1 MTAYND
7 KNAAGSDVIKQ
18 ASADEIRLE
27 KLKKEGVLT
36 LTDAQKQAVLAKGR
50 ILVSAAAGSGK
61 TSTMV
66 KRILLMIAEGV
77 SLRNMLVLVYNT
89 AAADELRE
97 RLHLELFN
105 MACSETGEPRE
116 RFGKELDEL
125 PLCHICTIHSF
136 CNSLIRD
143 NFEKLGISP
152 AFDVLDEQ
160 AHAAYMNE
168 ALSNVFEKY
177 SEENDE
183 AFCDI
188 TEIFSQARKE
198 DNLRAN
204 IIKLR
209 EIIDVQP
216 DRASF
221 KSKALECFA
230 DFEKSDFMTVLQ
242 SYYKDF
248 FENARERLAEIG
260 EILSAM
266 SVGRFSE
273 AVSETDAFCAQEL
286 NAITFREMLYIA
298 SQCEKPAPGRRSPK
312 LGELEKQTTDI
323 AKAYIDEVYG
333 ICAELKELYENFGEF
348 EAQHS
353 QNAVYINKLIEI
365 TERFDKE
372 LQKIKKEANVLS
384 FEDLQ
389 HYAAKLLTDCPELGS
404 EYEAVFVDEYQDV
417 NPTQEFIIER
427 IIKGECFMVGDVKQ
441 SIYGFRLADPKI
453 FLSRQESYKHG
464 DGTAIDFN
472 RNFRSAKSILAFVN
486 GVFNAVMT
494 ERSADV
500 NYKDTAAFEL
510 EGAPDG
516 GSVQIHL
523 FTEKKAE
530 RSEAQGLYDITNHKQ
545 TEEGASASE
554 SEGRFIA
561 SEIRALVGRAKR
573 EGGGYIG
580 YGDIAI
586 LFRSRSRGAQQ
597 IVEQLKIEG
606 IPVDESVFGRSTSR
620 PERELISMLRVLDNP
635 RQDIPLAGFMLSFFG
650 GYSESE
656 LANVAMCEGEC
667 LYDKA
672 LAYAEPGS
680 GENCGAETENYDA
693 ALAEKLRGT
702 LKMLDGYR
710 IKASFK
716 SVAELMCGIV
726 SDFCYDA
733 YLTVGGEAEA
743 YGLKDFI
750 QSAAKQSDCSL
761 GRFLDGYSELADSR
775 APSGGGERVR
785 ISTFH
790 GFKGLEI
797 PVTFVADCAYGF
809 NYESGNGDLVT
820 LGTGYIGLKYFDFKR
835 KQKYNTLSRTAVSK
849 LVRQQ
854 RLKEEMR
861 LFYVALTRAK
871 QTTYVTAA
879 ISAKKRIEFGVVEK
893 IGGAGCDLDFISS
906 AICRNSV
913 DVPVFSHTSDEFAPR
928 PIDDAYGVL
937 PSDGRLTDYILKA
950 RERVY
955 PHDASTKLA
964 MKYSVSS
971 LYRMDEKSV
980 PVYEEGANVGTV
992 YHRIMQ
998 YIDFFA
1004 RGEDEV
1010 KAELRRMTAEG
1021 LITEEEADEIDVSLI
1036 VRCLDCEVMDM
1047 AREALLRGRCLREQ
1061 PFMMYKPAN
1070 ELREDFKSSDRVL
1083 VQGVIDLFI
1092 SAERKVLVDFK
1103 YSRLDDEKLV
1113 ERYKTQLKLYKSAIE
1128 SAISEKVDDVVIYSF
1143 TSGRALKCE

>member
-1 MTAYND
+1 MTHYNE
-7 KNAAGSDVIKQ
+7 KNTVVADVIKPN
-18 ASADEIRLE
+18 AADEIRLE
-27 KLKKEGVLT
+27 KLKKDGNLT
-36 LTDAQKQAVLAKGR
+36 LTEAQKQAVLAKGK

-66 KRILLMIAEGV
+66 KRIILMIAEGV

-89 AAADELRE
+89 AAADELKE

-105 MACSETGEPRE
+105 MACSETGELRE
-116 RFGKELDEL
+116 RFGRELDEL

-152 AFDVLDEQ
+152 TFDVLDEQ

-168 ALSNVFEKY
+168 ALNNVFEEY
-177 SEENDE
+177 SEEGDGE
-183 AFCDI
+183 FSDI
-188 TEIFSQARKE
+188 AEIFLQARKE
-198 DNLRAN
+198 DNLKTN
-204 IIKLR
+204 IMKLR
-209 EIIDVQP
+209 GIIDVQP
-216 DRASF
+216 DREEF
-221 KSKALECFA
+221 IKRALECFESFDESEFIA
-230 DFEKSDFMTVLQ
+230 VLEH
-242 SYYKDF
+242 YYKRF
-248 FENARERLAEIG
+248 FEDASERLSDIE
-260 EILSAM
+260 ETLSAM

-273 AVSETDAFCAQEL
+273 AVSETLSFCTQEL
-286 NAITFREMLYIA
+286 NASTFREMLYIA
-298 SQCEKPAPGRRSPK
+298 SECEKPVLGRRSPK

-323 AKAYIDEVYG
+323 AKSYIDEVYG
-333 ICAELKELYENFGEF
+333 VCEELEELYEYLEDF
-348 EAQHS
+348 EVYHA
-353 QNAVYINKLIEI
+353 QNAVYIKKLIEI
-365 TERFDKE
+365 TKRFDDE
-372 LQKIKKEANVLS
+372 LKKIKKEAQVLS

-389 HYAAKLLTDCPELGS
+389 HDAAKLLTEYPELGG

-427 IIKGECFMVGDVKQ
+427 VVKGECFMVGDVKQ

-453 FLSRQESYKHG
+453 FLSRQESYKNG
-464 DGTAIDFN
+464 EGIAIDFN
-472 RNFRSAKSILAFVN
+472 RNFRSAKNILAFVN

-510 EGAPDG
+510 DGAPEG
-516 GSVQIHL
+516 GNVQIHL
-523 FTEKKAE
+523 FTEKKTE
-530 RSEAQGLYDITNHKQ
+530 RSEAEGLYDITNHRQ
-545 TEEGASASE
+545 TEDGASASE

-561 SEIRALVGRAKR
+561 SEIRTLVGRAKR

-597 IVEQLKIEG
+597 IVEQLKKEG
-606 IPVDESVFGRSTSR
+606 IPIDESVFGRSTAR
-620 PERELISMLRVLDNP
+620 PEREIISMLRVLDNP

-656 LANVAMCEGEC
+656 LANVAMREGDC
-667 LYDKA
+667 LYDKV
-672 LAYAEPGS
+672 LAYAAFES
-680 GENCGAETENYDA
+680 GGTGEAQSHNYDA
-693 ALAEKLRGT
+693 ALGEKLRGT

-716 SVAELMCGIV
+716 SVSELMDGIV

-733 YLTVGGEAEA
+733 YLMMGGEAET
-743 YGLKDFI
+743 YGLKAFI
-750 QSAAKQSDCSL
+750 QSAAKQNDCSL

-775 APSGGGERVR
+775 APAGGGERVH

-809 NYESGNGDLVT
+809 NYESGSGDLVA

-835 KQKYNTLSRTAVSK
+835 KLKFNTLSRLAVSK
-849 LVRQQ
+849 LVKQQ

-879 ISAKKRIEFGVVEK
+879 LSAKKRSEFGAVEK

-906 AICRNSV
+906 AICRGSV
-913 DVPVFSHTSDEFAPR
+913 DAPVFCHTSEEFAAR
-928 PIDDAYGVL
+928 SIDVTHGVL
-937 PSDGRLTDYILKA
+937 PSDRRLAEYILKE
-950 RERVY
+950 REYVY
-955 PHDASTKLA
+955 PHAASTRLA

-971 LYRMDEKSV
+971 VYKADEKSV
-980 PVYEEGANVGTV
+980 PVFEEGANVGTL

-1004 RGEDEV
+1004 RGEEQV
-1010 KAELRRMTAEG
+1010 KSELGRLVSEG
-1021 LITEEEADEIDVSLI
+1021 LITEEEADKIDVSLI
-1036 VRCLDCEVMDM
+1036 VGCLDCEVMDM
-1047 AREALLRGRCLREQ
+1047 ARKALLSGRCLREQ

-1070 ELREDFKSSDRVL
+1070 EIREDFNSSDKVL

-1092 SAERKVLVDFK
+1092 SGERNVLVDFK
-1103 YSRLDDEKLV
+1103 YSRLDDKKLV
-1113 ERYKTQLKLYKSAIE
+1113 EKYKTQLKLYKTAIE
-1128 SAISEKVDDVVIYSF
+1128 SAISEKIDEVLIYSF
-1143 TSGRALKCE
+1143 ISGRALRCD